1 MRNAVYLILILILA
15 ACKPALA
22 PANVDAFL
30 QLRSED
36 MGKTRNILI
45 SAAEKHGR
53 LVSSNL
59 QTGPEDRLEVEIAVP
74 AAKLAEL
81 LAEIGPAGKL
91 EAEKTTVAADRAEDA
106 SLKVLVRVWAPGTAE
121 GFRIPAFR
129 DALFGVA
136 NALLGLLY
144 IAVWLSPLIAGFVVY
159 RIWRSRRPPSP
170 PSHSQAQTQ
179 PANKPET
186 PLQ

>member
-1 MRNAVYLILILILA
+1 MRNTVYLILILILA
-15 ACKPALA
+15 ACKPASA

-36 MGKTRNILI
+36 LAKTRTVLI

-74 AAKLAEL
+74 AAKLGEL
-81 LAEIGPAGKL
+81 LADLAPAGKL
-91 EAEKTTVAADRAEDA
+91 ESEKTAVAADRPEDA

-144 IAVWLSPLIAGFVVY
+144 IAVWLSPLIAGFAIY
-159 RIWRSRRPPSP
+159 RFWRSRRPPAAPSSP
-170 PSHSQAQTQ
+170 SQAG

-186 PLQ
+186 PAQ

>member
-1 MRNAVYLILILILA
+1 MLA
-15 ACKPALA
+15 ACKQAPA

-30 QLRSED
+30 QLRSD
-36 MGKTRNILI
+36 DLAKSRSVLI
-45 SAAEKHGR
+45 SAAERHGK

-74 AAKLAEL
+74 AAKLGEL
-81 LAEIGPAGKL
+81 LGDLGPAGKL
-91 EAEKTTVAADRAEDA
+91 ESEKTSVATDRSEDT
-106 SLKVLVRVWAPGTAE
+106 LKVLVRVWAPGTAE

-129 DALFGVA
+129 DALYGVA

-144 IAVWLSPLIAGFVVY
+144 IAVWLSPLIAGYLLY
-159 RIWRSRRPPSP
+159 RFWRSRRPPASP
-170 PSHSQAQTQ
+170 SAQAQ

-186 PLQ
+186 PTQ